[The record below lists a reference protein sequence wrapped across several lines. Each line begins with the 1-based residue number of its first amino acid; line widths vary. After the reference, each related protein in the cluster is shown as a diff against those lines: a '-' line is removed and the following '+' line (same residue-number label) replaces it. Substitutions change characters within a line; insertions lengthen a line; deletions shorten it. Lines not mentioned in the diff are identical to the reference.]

1 MLPIVI
7 RLMCTTYSTAYI
19 SESSIFAFGTLDD
32 NLTLET
38 RAIVQTMTL
47 ATYHT
52 LKNIDPT
59 SNHRSPVQCYI
70 NIASS

>member
-38 RAIVQTMTL
+38 RAIVQTMIL

-52 LKNIDPT
+52 LKPSIPLVIIDLPFNVT
-59 SNHRSPVQCYI
+59 
-70 NIASS
+70 

>member
-7 RLMCTTYSTAYI
+7 RLMCTTYSTDYI

-32 NLTLET
+32 NLTLEA

-47 ATYHT
+47 AMYHT
-52 LKNIDPT
+52 LKPSIPLVIIDLPFNVT
-59 SNHRSPVQCYI
+59 
-70 NIASS
+70 

>member
-7 RLMCTTYSTAYI
+7 KLMCTTYSTAYI

-38 RAIVQTMTL
+38 RAIAV
-47 ATYHT
+47 
-52 LKNIDPT
+52 IG
-59 SNHRSPVQCYI
+59 I
-70 NIASS
+70 NQNKIK